1 MWLILIHDS
10 GGGVV
15 KKGAGGG
22 YNPEMRVK

>member
-1 MWLILIHDS
+1 MWLFGICDS

-15 KKGAGGG
+15 KEEAGEG